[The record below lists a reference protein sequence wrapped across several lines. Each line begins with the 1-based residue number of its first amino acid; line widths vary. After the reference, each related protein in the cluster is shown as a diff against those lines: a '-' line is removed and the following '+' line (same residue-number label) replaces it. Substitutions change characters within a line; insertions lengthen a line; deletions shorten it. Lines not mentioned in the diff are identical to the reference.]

1 MQSIKRKTCVHTQRR
16 VGAGAP
22 GTAGRKRWSIKHT
35 FKAATFHQITAGEI
49 WARDVVTEKALV
61 LNSTVRVPDLP
72 GLGVTID
79 RDAIAELEV
88 YQPPTQA
95 DWIMRSRFGNGST
108 MYTRIELTARTSF
121 MAVGMLHL
129 PELLARPGRGRW
141 RHSAL
146 VSFVATGS
154 LAAVP

>member
-1 MQSIKRKTCVHTQRR
+1 

-108 MYTRIELTARTSF
+108 MYTRVELSERTGYSAIKWLHRPEQVVGLPPMEYRGVSLERVIEKPKL
-121 MAVGMLHL
+121 VGK
-129 PELLARPGRGRW
+129 
-141 RHSAL
+141 HSEIG
-146 VSFVATGS
+146 VFND
-154 LAAVP
+154 PF